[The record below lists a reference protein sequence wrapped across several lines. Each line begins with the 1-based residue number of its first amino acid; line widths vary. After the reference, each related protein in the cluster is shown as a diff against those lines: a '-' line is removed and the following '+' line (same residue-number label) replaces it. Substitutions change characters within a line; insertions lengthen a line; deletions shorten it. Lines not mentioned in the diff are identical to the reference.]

1 MVRKVRSDRRW
12 KTIEEKIALKAAYDR
27 DYRKKNA
34 VRIKAD
40 HAAYFQ
46 RTYDPVKAAI
56 ERKKKMPVHVEYCR
70 QPIYRAYKQ
79 GYDRQRRASV
89 YGPFAEA
96 YHVLLL
102 LRAEIRRQMPNRF
115 ERYQQAGTHQW
126 NPLTYAKKNQRRQHR
141 GIPTTDIDC
150 R

>member
-79 GYDRQRRASV
+79 GYMTDNA
-89 YGPFAEA
+89 
-96 YHVLLL
+96 VLQSTVHS
-102 LRAEIRRQMPNRF
+102 LRLTTYYCFCGLKSDGKCRTDSSGINRLV
-115 ERYQQAGTHQW
+115 
-126 NPLTYAKKNQRRQHR
+126 LTS
-141 GIPTTDIDC
+141 GIH
-150 R
+150 